1 MGDGSGALFATDDS
15 ILIYGGG
22 RSSLDAVN
30 TLASYNAT
38 TQSWSPVSLSG
49 GNFQHDVRQAG
60 TGVSDAVSGLSFFI
74 GGYHNVGG
82 LLKIDLSDPA
92 HPSWTNQT
100 AQLHSTGAM
109 IPHTID
115 AGMIYL
121 PIGKSG
127 VLLLMGGENVSMQ

>member
-1 MGDGSGALFATDDS
+1 M
-15 ILIYGGG
+15 
-22 RSSLDAVN
+22 DAVN
-30 TLASYNAT
+30 ELASFNAT
-38 TQSWSPVSLSG
+38 AQSWSPVSLSG
-49 GNFQHDVRQAG
+49 GNFQKDARWYG

-74 GGYHNVGG
+74 GGLNSVGG

-100 AQLHSTGAM
+100 AQLHPTGAK
-109 IPHTID
+109 IPHMIG

-127 VLLLMGGENVSMQ
+127 VLLLMGGQNVSM